1 MGTTTTLDLD
11 DYDPLLSTGQLC
23 RELGYGRTKVMN
35 LIRLGKLACVM
46 DGARI
51 RVRRSVVRAYKD
63 SLPQGY
69 IAGAPVKVRS

>member
-1 MGTTTTLDLD
+1 MSTTFDDL
-11 DYDPLLSTGQLC
+11 DPLLTPTQVC
-23 RELGYGRTKVMN
+23 RETGFGRTKILS

-51 RVRRSVVRAYKD
+51 RVRRSVVRAFMD

-69 IAGAPVKVRS
+69 TAGAPVKAVRHG